1 MTARAILGVMKLKG
15 TVKNGVVAVD
25 LPDGTPVTVLVEEMP
40 LPTYQLDDQG
50 RLIITPDLEA
60 DIAAGEAAADRGEGM
75 TVDELRS
82 HIRRIR

>member
-1 MTARAILGVMKLKG
+1 MTSRAILGAMKLKG

-40 LPTYQLDDQG
+40 LPTYQLDDHG

-60 DIAAGEAAADRGEGM
+60 DIAAGEAEADRGGGM
-75 TVDELRS
+75 TIDELRTYL
-82 HIRRIR
+82 RQR